1 MVPCDTVA
9 LLDHEYGK
17 ENWKTPIDFTLTSSR
32 PWTNVFYYKNWTNSE
47 WPYVARFYERNGN
60 IDINQTLT
68 YLNKNL
74 KVKLDSLPNL
84 N

>member
-1 MVPCDTVA
+1 MVFQGSTKYNCY
-9 LLDHEYGK
+9 LL
-17 ENWKTPIDFTLTSSR
+17 
-32 PWTNVFYYKNWTNSE
+32 TNVFYYKNWTNSE